1 MHSSKRRT
9 ALAHALAYPQ
19 FNAAIIRSRRPVR
32 SMDKKMTDAS
42 KQMRWAAGVIG
53 KTIAFSLSLF
63 AGWMTW
69 PSQNL
74 VAPEST
80 GEIGFMGELVVAKYA
95 VYFFRCFIAI
105 GLVGIVFAAFM
116 FLARLATEPDSPEP
130 ITTEPEDNIIPRN
143 PFD

>member
-1 MHSSKRRT
+1 
-9 ALAHALAYPQ
+9 
-19 FNAAIIRSRRPVR
+19 
-32 SMDKKMTDAS
+32 MTDAS
-42 KQMRWAAGVIG
+42 KQMRWTAVVVG
-53 KTIAFSLSLF
+53 KTIAVALSLF